1 MGRNTNQIA
10 TRGDA
15 NYKLGVDVV
24 TSGTTRCITYA
35 DLNSTPWNRW
45 FSGGSTS
52 KKCIKYSNLTVDTSS
67 TRSVTFNVT
76 LNNLTDSA
84 CWGSKNNN
92 SSSSNKVYIKKYDG
106 TVVATL
112 YFTGGGT
119 KSVSVSL
126 PYNSSGY
133 KITTDVRFSFSEKM
147 KVEAANPTI
156 VVQPKY
162 IYKITGPNAEKLFTL
177 TTYGTPYSQQGFA
190 NGATISIGPWYAE
203 WSETIAKL
211 PKSGT
216 IYVNLSYQ
224 SVISLTGCSIP
235 SGSAVAVGEFTE

>member
-24 TSGTTRCITYA
+24 TSGTNRCITYA

-52 KKCIKYSNLTVDTSS
+52 KKCIKYSNLTVNTSS
-67 TRSVTFNVT
+67 TRSVTFNVK
-76 LNNLTDSA
+76 LNNLTDSRY
-84 CWGSKNNN
+84 WGSKNNN
-92 SSSSNKVYIKKYDG
+92 SSQSNKVYIKKYDG

-112 YFTGGGT
+112 SFTGGGT

-133 KITTDVRFSFSEKM
+133 KISTDTKFSFSEKM
-147 KVEAANPTI
+147 KVEGASPTI
-156 VVQPKY
+156 LVQPKY
-162 IYKITGPNAEKLFTL
+162 IYEITGPNAEKLYTL
-177 TTYGTPYSQQGFA
+177 TTYSSPYSQRNFA
-190 NGATISIGPWYAE
+190 NGATISIGPWYATGDH
-203 WSETIAKL
+203 TIKKL

-216 IYVNLSYQ
+216 INVNISYQ
-224 SVISLTGCSIP
+224 SVISLERCSIP
-235 SGSAVAVGEFTE
+235 SGSQRAIGLFDE